1 MKELTQV
8 DVKIMWLKIQEK
20 IRIKNVYVREFLS
33 ELLGT
38 FILLLCGNSVVAQ
51 VRCQILFMLY
61 SFLPAIIFLNQV
73 ILSEGLGNPKGDFFV
88 MNWGWGFGLS
98 VAILVSGG
106 VSGAHFNPAITLAL
120 AFVGKLL

>member
-1 MKELTQV
+1 MLFIFYT
-8 DVKIMWLKIQEK
+8 
-20 IRIKNVYVREFLS
+20 NNLS
-33 ELLGT
+33 PT
-38 FILLLCGNSVVAQ
+38 
-51 VRCQILFMLY
+51 
-61 SFLPAIIFLNQV
+61 IFFTQV

-120 AFVGKLL
+120 AFVGKKMFYFTNFKINAIIDSLFFKK